1 MPEALLDLPDV
12 GHLAAEGGPMHLVE
26 GRERLVIMLPEVARD
41 SLVGVQAD
49 ELSFDLDGDD
59 LGVEVL
65 RTERDHAGG
74 CGVP

>member
-1 MPEALLDLPDV
+1 MPEALLDLPEV
-12 GHLAAEGGPMHLVE
+12 GHLAAEGGPMHLAE
-26 GRERLVIMLPEVARD
+26 GREPLVIMHPELAKV

-49 ELSFDLDGDD
+49 ELSFDLDGED